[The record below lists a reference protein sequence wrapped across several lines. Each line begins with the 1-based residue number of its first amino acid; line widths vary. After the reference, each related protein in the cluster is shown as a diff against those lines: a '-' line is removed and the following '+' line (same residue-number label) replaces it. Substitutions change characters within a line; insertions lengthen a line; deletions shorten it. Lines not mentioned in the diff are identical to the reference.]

1 LTTLFILLYNASIR
15 AKAGGTTIL
24 SKPSFVAEAGL
35 LGIELC
41 KRRAIAQGRQRMK
54 GARNKSVSEGD
65 DRRALV
71 AELTAENLTL
81 ESGACF
87 KIAPALF
94 RKERLHSAL

>member
-1 LTTLFILLYNASIR
+1 
-15 AKAGGTTIL
+15 
-24 SKPSFVAEAGL
+24 
-35 LGIELC
+35 
-41 KRRAIAQGRQRMK
+41 M
-54 GARNKSVSEGD
+54 SEGD